1 MCAHGLFIY
10 GSYTD
15 KTMLQTIREKLTGW
29 FAIFILG
36 AIALTL
42 VLTFGNID
50 TGFTG
55 AGAAASV
62 NGEDISMRDFR
73 RVYQG
78 QRQQWESNYKSQI
91 PAALA
96 QNMADQVVQSLV
108 RNRVIALHV
117 RSQGYRVNDDEIIA
131 AIETTPVFQVG
142 GKFSRPAYEQ
152 LLASQG
158 MSVQRFEFEER
169 QNMEMGQ
176 FIEGVGYS
184 AFYTPAEFRRYIE
197 LDGETRDVEYL
208 LLSTGNWA
216 DKVEISAEQIAGY
229 YEMNPQS
236 FMSEESATL
245 EYIELDY
252 EAILAEVSVSNADA
266 KTYYDA
272 NPQEFTKLE
281 DRDTSHILIAFGDD
295 EAAAAEQAAELKAR
309 LDAGEEFATL
319 AAQYSAD
326 TGSAAN
332 GGSLGWLSAEDA
344 PAVEFEEALFALSAG
359 EVSEPVRTEFG
370 FHLIRLDGLR
380 AGKSQDFADV
390 KDDLILR
397 LGENQAADLYAER
410 IDELDERSLESLD
423 GLAPVAE
430 ALGVELAT
438 VESFTRNGGLPLGF
452 SPDLVGAVFSLEVL
466 EDGENSPV
474 IDMGEGRAV
483 VVHVVEYRP
492 SEVLPMETV
501 SAAIE
506 EQLRSEASIS
516 LAATAGS
523 GLVAQ
528 LNSGAARDSVAL
540 PAGALWQ
547 QGAGIRRGE
556 QDIPVDL
563 AAALFSA
570 PKPESMAAPAYSGLL
585 LASGDFAVYTITASR
600 LANPELYS
608 QEDRDLR
615 KQQLAGRLGG
625 SQASALVEK
634 LVADASVGVTG
645 DLLGL
650 EENLP

>member
-1 MCAHGLFIY
+1 MCAHKLFIY
-10 GSYTD
+10 GSNTD

-50 TGFTG
+50 TGVTG
-55 AGAAASV
+55 LGAAASV

-78 QRQQWESNYKSQI
+78 QRQQWESNYRSQI
-91 PAALA
+91 PAELA
-96 QNMADQVVQSLV
+96 QGMADQVIQSLV
-108 RNRVIALHV
+108 RNRVVAQHA
-117 RSQGYRVNDDEIIA
+117 RSQGYRVNDSEVKDSIWA
-131 AIETTPVFQVG
+131 TSAFHVG
-142 GKFSRPAYEQ
+142 GQFSQPAYEQ

-158 MSVQRFEFEER
+158 MSPQRFEFEQR
-169 QNMEMGQ
+169 QNMEMSQ

-208 LLSTGNWA
+208 LLPAVNWA
-216 DKVEISAEQIAGY
+216 DKIEISAEQVASY
-229 YEMNPQS
+229 YELNQQA
-236 FMSEESATL
+236 FMSEESAIL

-252 EAILAEVSVSNADA
+252 EAILAEVSVSSADA
-266 KTYYDA
+266 EAYYDA
-272 NPQEFTKLE
+272 NPQEFAKLE
-281 DRDTSHILIAFGDD
+281 DRDTSHILITFGDD

-309 LDAGEEFATL
+309 LDAGEDFAVL
-319 AAQYSAD
+319 AAEYSAD
-326 TGSAAN
+326 TGSAGN

-344 PAVEFEEALFALSAG
+344 PSIEFEDALFTLSIG

-390 KDDLILR
+390 KDDLMVR
-397 LGENQAADLYAER
+397 LSENEAADLYADR
-410 IDELDERSLESLD
+410 IDELDERSLESLN

-430 ALGVELAT
+430 ALGVELGR
-438 VESFTRNGGLPLGF
+438 VENFTRSGGLPLGF
-452 SPDLVGAVFSLEVL
+452 TPDLVSAVFSLEVL

-474 IDMGEGRAV
+474 IDMGEGRAA
-483 VVHVVEYRP
+483 VVHVVEYKP
-492 SEVLPMETV
+492 SEILSLEIV
-501 SAAIE
+501 SDAIE
-506 EQLRSEASIS
+506 QQLRGEASIS
-516 LAATAGS
+516 RAAMAGS
-523 GLVAQ
+523 ELAVQ
-528 LNSGAARDSVAL
+528 LNSGVQRDAVAL
-540 PAGALWQ
+540 PAGVEWQ
-547 QGAGIRRGE
+547 KVEGIRRGE

-563 AAALFSA
+563 SSALFSA
-570 PKPESMAAPAYSGLL
+570 PKPEAMGAADYSGLL

-600 LANPELYS
+600 FASPEFYG

-625 SQASALVEK
+625 SQATALVEK
-634 LVADASVGVTG
+634 MVTDASVGVVG

-650 EENLP
+650 EDNLP

>member
-1 MCAHGLFIY
+1 MCAHKLFIH
-10 GSYTD
+10 GNNTD

-50 TGFTG
+50 TGLTG
-55 AGAAASV
+55 LGTAATV

-78 QRQQWESNYKSQI
+78 QRQQWESNYRSQI

-108 RNRVIALHV
+108 RNRVVAQHV
-117 RSQGYRVNDDEIIA
+117 RAQGYRANNDEVIT
-131 AIETTPVFQVG
+131 AIEATPAFQVG
-142 GKFSRPAYEQ
+142 GAFSRPSYEQ

-158 MSVQRFEFEER
+158 MSPQRYEFEQRES
-169 QNMEMGQ
+169 MELTQ
-176 FIEGVGYS
+176 FVEGLGYS

-208 LLSTGNWA
+208 LLPSVNWA
-216 DKVEISAEQIAGY
+216 DKVAVSAEQIAQY
-229 YEMNPQS
+229 HELNTQF
-236 FMSEESATL
+236 FMSEESASL

-252 EAILAEVSVSNADA
+252 DTIVAEVSVSKADA
-266 KTYYDA
+266 QAYYEA
-272 NPQEFTKLE
+272 NPQEFTRLE
-281 DRDTSHILIAFGDD
+281 DRDTSHILIVFGDD
-295 EAAAAEQAAELKAR
+295 EVAAAAQAEELKTR
-309 LDAGEEFATL
+309 LDAGEEFAAL
-319 AAQYSAD
+319 ATQYSAD

-344 PAVEFEEALFALSAG
+344 PAPEFEEALFALSVG
-359 EVSEPVRTEFG
+359 EVSAPVRTEFG

-380 AGKSQDFADV
+380 AGKSQSFADIQ
-390 KDDLILR
+390 DDLILR
-397 LGENQAADLYAER
+397 LSENEAADLYAER
-410 IDELDERSLESLD
+410 VDELDDRSLESLN

-430 ALGVELAT
+430 ALGVELGT
-438 VESFTRNGGLPLGF
+438 VASFTRNGGLPLG
-452 SPDLVGAVFSLEVL
+452 STPDLVSAVFSIEVL

-483 VVHVVEYRP
+483 VVRVVEYRP
-492 SEVLPMETV
+492 AEVLPLETV
-501 SAAIE
+501 SAVIE
-506 EQLRSEASIS
+506 QQLRSEASIS

-523 GLVAQ
+523 ALVAE
-528 LNSGAARDSVAL
+528 LNSAPGPDAVVL
-540 PAGALWQ
+540 PADAQWQ
-547 QGAGIRRGE
+547 QVADIRRGTQE
-556 QDIPVDL
+556 ISVDL
-563 AAALFSA
+563 AAAVFSA
-570 PKPESMAAPAYSGLL
+570 PKPQSMDVPYYSGLL
-585 LASGDFAVYTITASR
+585 LASGDFAVYTVAASR
-600 LANPELYS
+600 PGNPELYT

-625 SQASALVEK
+625 SQATALVEQ
-634 LVADASVGVTG
+634 LVTDASVGVTG

-650 EENLP
+650 EDNLP